1 MAKFKLTFKKDCG
14 SMREG
19 AKKGDSVIIEKNCGI
34 GGIYMD
40 DIKEA
45 VKIQLGKTIP
55 SPSSDY
61 YTIEKL

>member
-1 MAKFKLTFKKDCG
+1 MAKFRLTFKKDCG

-19 AKKGDSVIIEKNCGI
+19 AKKGDSVIIEKNCSI
-34 GGIYMD
+34 SGIYMD

-45 VKIQLGKTIP
+45 VKSQLGKTVG
-55 SPSSDY
+55 SVSSDY